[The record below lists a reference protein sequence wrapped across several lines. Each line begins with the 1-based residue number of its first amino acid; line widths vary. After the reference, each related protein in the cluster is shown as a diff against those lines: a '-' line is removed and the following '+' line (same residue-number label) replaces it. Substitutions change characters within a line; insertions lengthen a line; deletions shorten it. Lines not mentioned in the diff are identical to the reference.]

1 MNLGGFESEPTAVSG
16 GFYYNSDENEFY
28 FWDEMWN
35 EEKNNKK
42 NEKKTTKNSLED
54 KSMDNKD

>member
-1 MNLGGFESEPTAVSG
+1 MMIWIFLVNHLT
-16 GFYYNSDENEFY
+16 YTCNMTDENEFY

-42 NEKKTTKNSLED
+42 NEKNTTKNSLEN

>member
-1 MNLGGFESEPTAVSG
+1 MYICNMT
-16 GFYYNSDENEFY
+16 DENEFY

>member
-1 MNLGGFESEPTAVSG
+1 MYTCNMV
-16 GFYYNSDENEFY
+16 DEKEFY

-42 NEKKTTKNSLED
+42 NEKNTTKNSLED
-54 KSMDNKD
+54 KSMENKD

>member
-1 MNLGGFESEPTAVSG
+1 MCICDMT
-16 GFYYNSDENEFY
+16 DENEFY

-54 KSMDNKD
+54 ESMDNKD

>member
-1 MNLGGFESEPTAVSG
+1 MYICNMT
-16 GFYYNSDENEFY
+16 DENEFY

-42 NEKKTTKNSLED
+42 NEKIDGQQRLVCLIST
-54 KSMDNKD
+54 

>member
-1 MNLGGFESEPTAVSG
+1 
-16 GFYYNSDENEFY
+16 

-42 NEKKTTKNSLED
+42 IEKKLTKISLED
-54 KSMDNKD
+54 KYDGQQRISLLNTLLRW

>member
-1 MNLGGFESEPTAVSG
+1 MMIWNFLVNHLMYTC
-16 GFYYNSDENEFY
+16 NMTDENEFY

-42 NEKKTTKNSLED
+42 NEKNTTKNSLED
-54 KSMDNKD
+54 ISMDNKD

>member
-1 MNLGGFESEPTAVSG
+1 MYICNMI
-16 GFYYNSDENEFY
+16 DENEFY